1 MDIGIF
7 IQSFYGFV
15 LISLS
20 LIIIASLHLFLY
32 LLTDLTCCA
41 FHSQNIE

>member
-7 IQSFYGFV
+7 IRSFYGFV

-20 LIIIASLHLFLY
+20 LIIIALHLFLY